1 MSKEGKRLKILYTD
15 FLINDLEKGDK
26 SIMRLWNK
34 IKDICISKINQFEK
48 DNNFEIQIL
57 FDKTNTQL
65 SLFHYSPDNRETQE
79 KCLNFVSD
87 LNGYLDQHLRNRPL
101 I

>member
-1 MSKEGKRLKILYTD
+1 MEEERLKIMYTD
-15 FLINDLEKGDK
+15 FFINDLEKGDK

-34 IKDICISKINQFEK
+34 IKDICIPKINQFEK

-65 SLFHYSPDNRETQE
+65 SLFSYSPDNRETKE

-87 LNGYLDQHLRNRPL
+87 LNSYLDQHLDNRPL
-101 I
+101 V